1 MPRNGWG
8 RIVCMIASIGLV
20 SANTAI
26 ADTMLYALR
35 YNGDLLS
42 VNKQS
47 GQAQFVGN
55 CGFGTNAAASDS
67 LNRIFSIDSD
77 AQDRLIQID
86 PETGAGSIVLG
97 VAHLAG
103 YPNYGPRGIAF
114 DSNDNLYVT
123 LGRQPGDPGL
133 LATVDMQAGQYALVG
148 ETGVVLQGL
157 AFGPDDNLYGMSVGD
172 EGTLYTLDTATGDAT
187 LIGGSAIW
195 PDNQTIEF
203 DTDGTLFCARHNL
216 KTLDPATGAATL
228 IGPTGFDDIR
238 GLAIIPEPATLSCLA
253 LGVLLATTRRR

>member
-20 SANTAI
+20 SANTTI
-26 ADTMLYALR
+26 AETMLYAIEFD
-35 YNGDLLS
+35 GDFLS
-42 VNKQS
+42 VNKQT
-47 GQAQFVGN
+47 GEAQFIGDSGL
-55 CGFGTNAAASDS
+55 CTNNAASDS
-67 LNRIFSIDSD
+67 LGRIFTMVGD
-77 AQDRLIQID
+77 AQDRLVQID

-133 LATVDMQAGQYALVG
+133 LATVDMQAGQYTLVG

-157 AFGPDDNLYGMSVGD
+157 AFGPDDNLYGMSVWD
-172 EGTLYTLDTATGDAT
+172 DGTLYTLDTATGDPT
-187 LIGGSAIW
+187 VIGGSAIG

-253 LGVLLATTRRR
+253 LGVPLVITRRR